1 VKERSVVKK
10 KFLSNMDEEKKS
22 VYIIIILLF
31 IYLEEPHNYFCGR
44 LSVTL
49 KEEENGDRADPTN

>member
-1 VKERSVVKK
+1 
-10 KFLSNMDEEKKS
+10 
-22 VYIIIILLF
+22 
-31 IYLEEPHNYFCGR
+31 LEEPHNYFCGR